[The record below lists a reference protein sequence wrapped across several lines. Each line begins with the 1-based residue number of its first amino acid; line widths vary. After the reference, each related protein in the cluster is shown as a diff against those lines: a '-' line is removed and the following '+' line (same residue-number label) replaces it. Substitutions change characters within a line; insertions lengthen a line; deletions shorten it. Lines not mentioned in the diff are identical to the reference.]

1 MKRSC
6 SALMAIIFVII
17 TLFHAVSC
25 KWTPSYEFKDGALT
39 INGQKGMDD
48 WANDC
53 RKEEGETQTFQIKSE
68 MKELILKGDVL
79 IVPTKAFAD
88 CFLLEQ
94 VTMSDSINAIED
106 HAFDNDKSLKHI
118 DWSQGLLSIGK
129 YAFRRTAVETIAF
142 PEGLLSINNFAFWG
156 LPYLTEVILPDS
168 LVKMDYAFSNCPKLE
183 KIQIG
188 SGISYLGD
196 FEFSECESL
205 RTLFVPKNITEIK
218 ERPLEGSGIE
228 RLIFEGTVEKITKFE
243 ITEDKYPSLRQVVF
257 LDAPP
262 TKTQH
267 NMEAFLIDNHN
278 ITVFVL
284 NEKLRLFYSEY
295 EEEWG
300 GVSIIGISS
309 MDDIPALS

>member
-1 MKRSC
+1 MVACDKTDLPEYTLSYEDNPGIFFVGNGWTNVSKYAENTKCGRIRKMKRSC

-106 HAFDNDKSLKHI
+106 HAFDNDKSLKY
-118 DWSQGLLSIGK
+118 DSYKG
-129 YAFRRTAVETIAF
+129 RRYDYNYKNYNKDETG
-142 PEGLLSINNFAFWG
+142 E
-156 LPYLTEVILPDS
+156 
-168 LVKMDYAFSNCPKLE
+168 
-183 KIQIG
+183 
-188 SGISYLGD
+188 
-196 FEFSECESL
+196 
-205 RTLFVPKNITEIK
+205 
-218 ERPLEGSGIE
+218 
-228 RLIFEGTVEKITKFE
+228 
-243 ITEDKYPSLRQVVF
+243 PSPHF
-257 LDAPP
+257 
-262 TKTQH
+262 
-267 NMEAFLIDNHN
+267 INHN
-278 ITVFVL
+278 RIYF
-284 NEKLRLFYSEY
+284 NIKHHSILFKFYY
-295 EEEWG
+295 F
-300 GVSIIGISS
+300 IFIHK
-309 MDDIPALS
+309 